1 MNLKD
6 MEVKLTKEIIE
17 GKLKVETT
25 YCELVEAGK
34 GASASLEQAY
44 LEAIDELNA
53 KLAEARALAL
63 SFRAKARSFAKSYG
77 MKIERLPISMLPQTR
92 QLNGLHSK
100 LLKHAHGIKHQ
111 NI

>member
-77 MKIERLPISMLPQTR
+77 MKIVIGGLIVVGILAVGYIS
-92 QLNGLHSK
+92 GWF
-100 LLKHAHGIKHQ
+100 AA
-111 NI
+111 

>member
-63 SFRAKARSFAKSYG
+63 SFRAKARSFDKSYG
-77 MKIERLPISMLPQTR
+77 MKIVIG
-92 QLNGLHSK
+92 GLIVV
-100 LLKHAHGIKHQ
+100 GILAVGYVSGWFAA
-111 NI
+111 